1 MVRTASTMMPL
12 GTVAPDFSLP
22 ETDGGTVSLADFK
35 DNKALLVVF
44 LCNHCPY
51 VKHVAEQLKMLT
63 DEYMQHGVGIVGIN
77 SNNVDDYPED
87 DFAAMKVE
95 KEKRGY
101 AFPYALD
108 EDQSVAIAYG
118 AACTPDFFLFDAEHR
133 LTYRG
138 QLDSSRPNSGVA
150 VNGADLRAALDETLA
165 GRTAAIDQ
173 KPSVGCN
180 IKWKPGNEPAYF
192 DPTGSAK

>member
-12 GTVAPDFSLP
+12 GTIAPDFSLP
-22 ETDGGTVSLADFK
+22 ETDGGTVSRADFK
-35 DNKALLVVF
+35 DSKALLVVF
-44 LCNHCPY
+44 MCNHCPY
-51 VKHVAEQLKMLT
+51 VKHVVEQLKLLS

-77 SNNVDDYPED
+77 SNDVDKYPD
-87 DFAAMKVE
+87 DNFDAMTAE
-95 KEKRGY
+95 KAERDY
-101 AFPYALD
+101 AFAYALD

-118 AACTPDFFLFDAEHR
+118 AACTPDFFLFDADDR

-138 QLDSSRPNSGVA
+138 QLDSSRPKSGVA
-150 VNGADLRAALDETLA
+150 VTGVDLRAALDETLA

-180 IKWKPGNEPAYF
+180 IKWKPGNEPGYF
-192 DPTGSAK
+192 DPNGSAN